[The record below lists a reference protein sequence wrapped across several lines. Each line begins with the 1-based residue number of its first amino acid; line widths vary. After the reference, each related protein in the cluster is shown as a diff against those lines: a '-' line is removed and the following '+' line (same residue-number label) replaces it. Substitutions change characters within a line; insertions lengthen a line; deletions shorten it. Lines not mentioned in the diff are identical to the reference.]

1 MSERSVAEG
10 PAPVRVA
17 VLGAVAVRTGSGG
30 FVEPAGHRAKALLAA
45 LALAA
50 PHPLSAQRLVDDIW
64 QDEPPRGARA
74 ALQTQVS
81 RIRSAFGDDL
91 IESLPSGY
99 RLAVATDDVD
109 LTLAESLLLAARAHL
124 AEHRPAEAS
133 AVARSAISLWR
144 GDPGADLDAESLAT
158 ALSERAD
165 RALDGLETTLA
176 TTALAL
182 GQALDAEALARR
194 LCQRSPFDDSAH
206 LLLMRTLDALG
217 RSTEAVGVYA
227 TFRERVQDAFG
238 TSPALELQSL
248 HLELLARD
256 DPTAAAPSTSAYA
269 TDQAA
274 ATAPTTS
281 LATAAPPTIPPATAL
296 PTAPTAATAPP
307 AATATT
313 AAPATSTTTTTTT
326 GAPAQLATAALPAL
340 PPARRATVARGI
352 RAAPNALIGRD
363 DALVEIEHLLA
374 TSRVTTVLGAGG
386 LGKTRVA
393 HELAS
398 RALTRFGAVIVVE
411 LASVRSADDVVFA
424 LASALGIREVASSK
438 RIGDRVVRDD
448 LRGRI
453 VARLAD
459 TPTFLVLDNCE
470 HIIDAAAEWSSALTA
485 ELPDLT
491 ILTTSRTPLA
501 ISSERV
507 FALAPLGAS
516 SIPAGERASA
526 QDAMARDTRAH
537 HRARPEDDAA
547 VRLFVDRATA
557 ARPGAALPLDTV
569 ARLCARLDGLPLAI
583 ELAAAR
589 IRSMSIDEIERRLSN
604 RFALLSGGDRAAP
617 ERHRTLL
624 AVIEWSWN
632 LLDTA
637 EQRALSRLSEFAD
650 GFSADAAQA
659 VVGCGVDDVTDLLDG
674 LVAQSLVMMRETD
687 AGVRYRMLETVRE
700 FGQLQLDAAGTRDE
714 VRDAV
719 FEWADA
725 FAHDLHRRTDGAE
738 QVATFAKVAVE
749 EDNLIDV
756 LRRAI
761 DGERADIVVSVFALL
776 GYYWSLR
783 SAHSEVLAFSKP
795 VYESLREYEP
805 EDDRVD
811 SLVAVLLIISMTT
824 MITELRFAVRPR
836 SRLRKVVATRDV
848 HDPRL
853 RAMTSLILN
862 AGSLERA
869 AENIQHAISSDDRGT
884 ALLGSLIG
892 SIAAENE
899 GRRDAA
905 VTLARSAA
913 RIADSLDDTWGG
925 AMAGQMLGALHSQ
938 SAEPE
943 EALRWARKAKIG
955 LTKLGATEDI
965 RQIEWT
971 IATNDIA
978 VGNLDEAAELFARLV
993 ESPGQADGI
1002 EVASIGLAGQA
1013 EVLRARGRVEEARES
1028 MRQALA
1034 TFDVPRT
1041 RSSPWFRITISAMLS
1056 ALVID
1061 DTGSAEER
1069 RLLARRL
1076 RSRTLA
1082 SLRTSIG
1089 MIDRPVLGA
1098 SVIGL
1103 AVWAEDSEAVDPR
1116 IGLEL
1121 LALAEAMGARQ
1132 DPPALHLRA
1141 LFERFGRRF
1150 PADEI
1155 AAARAAATD
1164 VPHEE
1169 RPERVATLLRAPGPW
1184 SWAWTA

>member
-1 MSERSVAEG
+1 
-10 PAPVRVA
+10 VA
-17 VLGAVAVRTGSGG
+17 VLGAVAVRTATGG

-81 RIRSAFGDDL
+81 RIRSALGDDL

-124 AEHRPAEAS
+124 SEHRPAEAS

-165 RALDGLETTLA
+165 RALDGLETMLA

-182 GQALDAEALARR
+182 GQTLDAELLARR

-206 LLLMRTLDALG
+206 LLLMRALDALG

-238 TSPALELQSL
+238 TSPALELQTL
-248 HLELLARD
+248 NLDLLARED
-256 DPTAAAPSTSAYA
+256 VKAGSAPERVAESSRGSGARSGDVDLGSTRALLGRPADSAGHTGLASTSP
-269 TDQAA
+269 
-274 ATAPTTS
+274 AP
-281 LATAAPPTIPPATAL
+281 
-296 PTAPTAATAPP
+296 
-307 AATATT
+307 
-313 AAPATSTTTTTTT
+313 APAT
-326 GAPAQLATAALPAL
+326 P
-340 PPARRATVARGI
+340 RRATVARGI

-363 DALVEIEHLLA
+363 DALTEIEQLLA
-374 TSRVTTVLGAGG
+374 TARVTTVLGAGG

-459 TPTFLVLDNCE
+459 TPTLLVLDNCE
-470 HIIDAAAEWSSALTA
+470 HIIDAAAEWSSSLTA
-485 ELPDLT
+485 ELPELT

-516 SIPAGERASA
+516 SASTAERAGIRA
-526 QDAMARDTRAH
+526 TAGTARTAPATPAARALQPTETAIAGQLS
-537 HRARPEDDAA
+537 HRGSTVTTPPPATPRPEDDAA

-557 ARPGAALPLDTV
+557 ARPGATLPLDAV

-659 VVGCGVDDVTDLLDG
+659 VVGCAVEDVPDLLDG

-700 FGQLQLDAAGTRDE
+700 FGQLQLDAAGTRGE

-725 FAHDLHRRTDGAE
+725 FARDLHPRTDGAE
-738 QVATFAKVAVE
+738 QVATFTKVAIE

-761 DGERADIVVSVFALL
+761 DADRADVVVSVFALL

-795 VYESLREYEP
+795 VYESIREYEP
-805 EDDRVD
+805 EEERVNI
-811 SLVAVLLIISMTT
+811 LVAALLIISMTT

-836 SRLRKVVATRDV
+836 SRLRKIVATHEV

-853 RAMTSLILN
+853 AAMTTLIFN

-869 AENIQHAISSDDRGT
+869 AENIQSAIASDDRGT
-884 ALLGSLIG
+884 AMLGSLIG

-899 GRRDAA
+899 GRRDEA

-943 EALRWARKAKIG
+943 EALRWARRARIG
-955 LTKLGATEDI
+955 LMKLGATEDI

-978 VGNLDEAAELFARLV
+978 VGNLDEASELFAQLI

-1002 EVASIGLAGQA
+1002 EVASIGYAGQA
-1013 EVLRARGRVEEARES
+1013 EVLRARGRVDEAREL

-1056 ALVID
+1056 AHVID

-1103 AVWAEDSEAVDPR
+1103 AVWVVDSEALDPA

-1121 LALAEAMGARQ
+1121 LALAEVMGARQ
-1132 DPPALHLRA
+1132 DPPALHLRP
-1141 LFERFGRRF
+1141 LFERFGRHF
-1150 PADEI
+1150 PADQI
-1155 AAARAAATD
+1155 AAAGSAASEL
-1164 VPHEE
+1164 PHEE
-1169 RPERVATLLRAPGPW
+1169 RPERVADLLRAPGPW
-1184 SWAWTA
+1184 SWAWDGKA